1 MKKITIYT
9 DGSSLGNPGS
19 GGWAALLIYNEK
31 QKTING
37 SCKNATNNQM
47 ELTAAI
53 KGLEALK
60 EKCEIELYTDSQYVK
75 KGITQWIYNWKKNNW
90 YSSSKNPVKNSDL
103 WQKLDILNNKHIV
116 NWHWVKA
123 HNGNKLNE
131 LVDQL
136 AQNSAKNSL

>member
-75 KGITQWIYNWKKNNW
+75 KGITQWIYNWKRNNW
-90 YSSSKNPVKNSDL
+90 HSSSKSPVKNTDL
-103 WQKLDILNNKHIV
+103 WQKLDLLNNKHIV
-116 NWHWVKA
+116 NWHWVRA
-123 HNGNKLNE
+123 HNGNKFNE

-136 AQNSAKNSL
+136 AQNSARNSL